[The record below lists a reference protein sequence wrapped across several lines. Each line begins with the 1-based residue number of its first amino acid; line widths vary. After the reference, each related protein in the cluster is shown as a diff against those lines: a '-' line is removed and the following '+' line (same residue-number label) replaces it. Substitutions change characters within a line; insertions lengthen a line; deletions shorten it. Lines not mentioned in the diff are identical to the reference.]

1 MNKTIEGVG
10 KDAPT
15 VTNEFGAKRSELHH
29 RLILADPIALRA
41 LGGVLANGAKKHGH
55 SNIGEGWYEVP
66 AEDHID
72 HALDHILLWRFG
84 DTREDHLAH
93 AQCRVHMALA
103 VEIRRKS
110 KELSERD
117 WS

>member
-1 MNKTIEGVG
+1 MNT
-10 KDAPT
+10 
-15 VTNEFGAKRSELHH
+15 TNGSGANQSELYH
-29 RLILADPIALRA
+29 RLILADPSALRA
-41 LGGVLANGAKKHGH
+41 LGGVLASGAKKYGR
-55 SNIGEGWYEVP
+55 SNVGEGWYTIS

-72 HALDHILLWRFG
+72 HALDHILLWRLG
-84 DTREDHLAH
+84 NIREDHLAH

-103 VEIRRKS
+103 VDSRKKL